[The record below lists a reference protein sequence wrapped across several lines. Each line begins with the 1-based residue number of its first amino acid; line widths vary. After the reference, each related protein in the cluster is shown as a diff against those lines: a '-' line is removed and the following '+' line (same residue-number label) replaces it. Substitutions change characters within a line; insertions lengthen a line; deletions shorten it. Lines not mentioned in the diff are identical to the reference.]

1 MVKAEQ
7 APGAKTSAESGSE
20 WQEEGHSLEIAVLA
34 TMLNGN
40 VKAKCGRSISRW
52 SEAK

>member
-20 WQEEGHSLEIAVLA
+20 WQEGGPSLEI
-34 TMLNGN
+34 GSSGHN
-40 VKAKCGRSISRW
+40 VKH
-52 SEAK
+52 